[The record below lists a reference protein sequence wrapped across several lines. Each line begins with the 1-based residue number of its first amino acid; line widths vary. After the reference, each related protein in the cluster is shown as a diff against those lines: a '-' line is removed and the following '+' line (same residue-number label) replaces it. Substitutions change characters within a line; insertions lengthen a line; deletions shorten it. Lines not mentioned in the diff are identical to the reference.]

1 MSVHVSMNGG
11 GEVKIRKKIKV
22 RTFSHALFHRA
33 PLTGWERG
41 VTPGS
46 VGLLPPESSLWSSV
60 PERRAHQPPSSLFP
74 LPPPCAGRGRRLG
87 KSGTKCQNMSDI
99 ILWSKDYF
107 SINEREGH
115 LTFTC

>member
-1 MSVHVSMNGG
+1 MSVHVSVNG

-22 RTFSHALFHRA
+22 RTFSQVLFHRA

-46 VGLLPPESSLWSSV
+46 VGLLPPE
-60 PERRAHQPPSSLFP
+60 RRALLQPPSSLFP

-115 LTFTC
+115 LTFT

>member
-22 RTFSHALFHRA
+22 RTFSQVLFHRA

-87 KSGTKCQNMSDI
+87 KSGTKCQNMSDVI
-99 ILWSKDYF
+99 FWSKDYF